1 MGKFK
6 KIMEISSNI
15 GSYTGDEGE
24 PDTGFIK
31 GNKKRILN
39 RHRGSKPENWYE
51 RGGYTQVDFPK
62 ADYIYGKGE
71 EEDFAVRKTAYVAQI
86 DKDFEVEFQK
96 WEDWTIDKTIKES
109 NYKKIM
115 GNLLT
120 EIKIKVLSGHL
131 TAKDKKIVKQMLD
144 RKMDSG
150 RVGKADYFIK
160 DLGKG
165 KYEITQRMMD
175 AGIGI
180 GARKVLRNYKSKI
193 QVKEGVLL
201 ERMDYL
207 ETAKQLVKKYNLKS
221 KVKIGTG
228 KNFGE
233 YVPETDTITLRPS
246 YKSVKEF
253 LMTVLHEIQHALDAD
268 RLGVRK
274 YLKKYTQAG
283 TMANYQGLDPH
294 DDNKWEEKA
303 ERFAEKEVKKYLNN
317 K

>member
-6 KIMEISSNI
+6 KMMEVSSNL
-15 GSYTGDEGE
+15 GSYIGDEGE

-31 GNKKRILN
+31 GNKIRVLN

-62 ADYIYGKGE
+62 ADYIYGKGST
-71 EEDFAVRKTAYVAQI
+71 EDFSVRKKAYVTKI
-86 DKDFEVEFQK
+86 DKQFEVEFEK

-246 YKSVKEF
+246 YKSVKQF
-253 LMTVLHEIQHALDAD
+253 LMTVLHEIGHALDAD

-274 YLKKYTQAG
+274 YVKKYTQAG